1 MRPGTVSGPKLLF
14 GQMTWEPEL
23 EELRRREA
31 LAEQLGGPDK
41 VERQHHFGKL
51 TVRERLDHVVDKGS
65 FWELGKTAGVAS
77 YDDDG
82 NLLELLPSNFVFG
95 LAELDGRPAVVSG
108 DDFTVRGGSNDASI
122 SAKREESESLAL
134 EMRLPHLRLLDG
146 MSGGGS
152 VKTIEMAGR
161 TYIPL
166 LPGWDTVIDHLN
178 VAPSVSLVLGSV
190 AGFGAA
196 RATTCHYSVMVA
208 ETSQMMIAGPALVEQ
223 AGLGSVSKEELGH
236 ARIHTA
242 NGSIDDVVSSE
253 QEAFDR
259 ALQFLSYLPGNIDE
273 LPPIEDWS
281 DDPGRRE
288 DWLISA
294 VPRETRQAYDMRSIL
309 RAIVDQGPI
318 PSDGGDPE
326 TSFFEI
332 GRGWGTS
339 IITGLARVDGVPVAV
354 YAEDPQIYGGGW
366 TNDACRKLI
375 RLADLASLFKL
386 PMIHFEDCPGFVI
399 GKTSEEEGTI
409 RSGSTALVAL
419 RQLSVPYCTVLVRK
433 AFGVAG
439 ASNRKPGATSMR
451 MAWPSAD
458 WGSLPLEGGLEVAY
472 KADLAAAEDP
482 DALHEEITER
492 LNRLR
497 SPHRSAEFYEIEQ
510 IIDPRDTRPL
520 LCDWVRLARRTLR
533 PGSPAW
539 GFRP

>member
-1 MRPGTVSGPKLLF
+1 
-14 GQMTWEPEL
+14 MTWEPEL
-23 EELRRREA
+23 DELRRRETM
-31 LAEQLGGPDK
+31 AEQLGGREK

-51 TVRERLDHVVDKGS
+51 TVRERIEAVVDDGS
-65 FWELGKTAGVAS
+65 FWELGKTAGVAD
-77 YDDDG
+77 YDGHG
-82 NLLELLPSNFVFG
+82 NLVDFTPSNFVFG

-122 SAKREESESLAL
+122 SVKREESEALAL
-134 EMRLPHLRLLDG
+134 ELRLPHVRLLDG

-166 LPGWDTVIDHLN
+166 LPGWHTVIDHLN

-223 AGLGSVSKEELGH
+223 AGLGEVTKEELGH
-236 ARIHTA
+236 ARIHTG
-242 NGSIDDVVSSE
+242 NGSIDDVLGSE
-253 QEAFDR
+253 AEAFDR
-259 ALQFLSYLPGNIDE
+259 ALHFLSYLPTNVDE
-273 LPPIEDWS
+273 LPPIEDWG

-288 DWLISA
+288 NWLIDA
-294 VPRETRQAYDMRSIL
+294 VPREPRQAYDMR
-309 RAIVDQGPI
+309 AIVGAVVDT
-318 PSDGGDPE
+318 D
-326 TSFFEI
+326 SFFEI

-339 IITGLARVDGVPVAV
+339 IIGGLARLDGVPVAV
-354 YAEDPQIYGGGW
+354 YAEDPTIYGGGW
-366 TNDACRKLI
+366 TADACRKLI

-386 PMIHFEDCPGFVI
+386 PLIHFEDCPGFVI

-409 RSGSTALVAL
+409 RVGSTALVAL
-419 RQLSVPYCTVLVRK
+419 RQLTVPYCTVLVRK

-439 ASNRKPGATSMR
+439 ASNRAPGSTSMR

-472 KADLAAAEDP
+472 KAELSAADDP
-482 DALHEEITER
+482 EALRAEITER
-492 LNRLR
+492 LNRVR
-497 SPHRSAEFYEIEQ
+497 SPLRSAEFYEIEQ
-510 IIDPRDTRPL
+510 IIDPRDTRPM
-520 LCDWVRLARRTLR
+520 LCDWVHLARRVLE
-533 PGSPAW
+533 PGSTTW

>member
-1 MRPGTVSGPKLLF
+1 MS
-14 GQMTWEPEL
+14 WEPEL

-31 LAEQLGGPDK
+31 MAERLGGADK
-41 VERQHHFGKL
+41 VERQHHFGKQ
-51 TVRERLDHVVDKGS
+51 TVRERIDGIVDKDT
-65 FWELGKTAGVAS
+65 FWELGKVAGVAS
-77 YDDDG
+77 YDDKGD
-82 NLLELLPSNFVFG
+82 LIELLPSNFVFG
-95 LAELDGRPAVVSG
+95 MAELDGRPVVVSG

-134 EMRLPHLRLLDG
+134 EMRLPHVRLLDG

-166 LPGWDTVIDHLN
+166 LPGWHTVIDHLN

-208 ETSQMMIAGPALVEQ
+208 ESSQMMIAGPALVEQ
-223 AGLGSVSKEELGH
+223 AGLGSVTKEELGH
-236 ARIHTA
+236 ARIHTT
-242 NGSIDDVVSSE
+242 NGSIDDVVDSE
-253 QEAFDR
+253 AEAFER
-259 ALQFLSYLPGNIDE
+259 ALQFLSYLPGNVDE
-273 LPPIEDWS
+273 LPPIEDWG
-281 DDPGRRE
+281 DDAGRRE
-288 DWLISA
+288 EHLISV
-294 VPRETRQAYDMRSIL
+294 VPRESRQAYDMRSIVSAVFD
-309 RAIVDQGPI
+309 R
-318 PSDGGDPE
+318 SPE
-326 TSFFEI
+326 GESSFFEI
-332 GRGWGTS
+332 GRSWGTS
-339 IITGLARVDGVPVAV
+339 IITGLARLDGVPVAV
-354 YAEDPQIYGGGW
+354 YAEDPRIYGGGW

-386 PMIHFEDCPGFVI
+386 PLIHFEDCPGFVI

-409 RSGSTALVAL
+409 RTGSVALVAL
-419 RQLSVPYCTVLVRK
+419 RQLAVPYCTVLVRK

-439 ASNRKPGATSMR
+439 ASNRVPGATSMR

-472 KADLAAAEDP
+472 KAELEASDDP
-482 DALHEEITER
+482 EALHAEITER

-497 SPHRSAEFYEIEQ
+497 SPLRSAEFYEIEQ
-510 IIDPRDTRPL
+510 IIDPRDTRPM

-533 PGSPAW
+533 PGPTTW

>member
-1 MRPGTVSGPKLLF
+1 MS
-14 GQMTWEPEL
+14 WEPEL

-31 LAEQLGGPDK
+31 MAEQLGGAEK
-41 VERQHHFGKL
+41 VERQHHFGKQ
-51 TVRERLDHVVDKGS
+51 TVRERIDGIVDSGT
-65 FWELGKTAGVAS
+65 FWELGKVAGVAS

-82 NLLELLPSNFVFG
+82 NLIKLLPSNFVFG
-95 LAELDGRPAVVSG
+95 LAELEGRPVVISG

-122 SAKREESESLAL
+122 SVKREESESLAL
-134 EMRLPHLRLLDG
+134 EMRLPHVRLLDG

-166 LPGWDTVIDHLN
+166 LPGWHTVIDHLN

-236 ARIHTA
+236 ARIHTT
-242 NGSIDDVVSSE
+242 NGSIDDVVDTE
-253 QEAFDR
+253 AEAFDR
-259 ALQFLSYLPGNIDE
+259 ALQFLSYLPGNVDG
-273 LPPIEDWS
+273 LPPIENWA

-288 DWLISA
+288 EELVSA
-294 VPRETRQAYDMRSIL
+294 VPREPRQAYDMR
-309 RAIVDQGPI
+309 AIISAVFDRS
-318 PSDGGDPE
+318 SDVAS
-326 TSFFEI
+326 SFFEI
-332 GRGWGTS
+332 GRDWGTS
-339 IITGLARVDGVPVAV
+339 IIAGLARLDGVPVAV
-354 YAEDPQIYGGGW
+354 YAEDPRIYGGGW

-386 PMIHFEDCPGFVI
+386 PLIHFEDCPGFVI

-409 RSGSTALVAL
+409 RTGSIALVAL
-419 RQLSVPYCTVLVRK
+419 RQLAVPYCTVLVRK

-439 ASNRKPGATSMR
+439 ASNRAPGTTSMR

-472 KADLAAAEDP
+472 RADLEASGDP
-482 DALHEEITER
+482 DGLHAEITER

-497 SPHRSAEFYEIEQ
+497 SPLRSAEFYEIEQ
-510 IIDPRDTRPL
+510 IIDPRDTRPM
-520 LCDWVRLARRTLR
+520 LCDWVHLARRTLR
-533 PGSPAW
+533 PGPTTW

>member
-1 MRPGTVSGPKLLF
+1 V
-14 GQMTWEPEL
+14 TWEPEL
-23 EELRRREA
+23 DELRRREA
-31 LAEQLGGPDK
+31 MAEQLGGREK

-51 TVRERLDHVVDKGS
+51 TVRERIDAIVDDGS
-65 FWELGKTAGVAS
+65 FWELGKTAGVAD
-77 YDDDG
+77 YDGHG
-82 NLLELLPSNFVFG
+82 NLVGFTPSNFVFG

-122 SAKREESESLAL
+122 SVKREESEALAL
-134 EMRLPHLRLLDG
+134 ELRLPHVRLLDG

-166 LPGWDTVIDHLN
+166 LPGWQTVIDHLN

-223 AGLGSVSKEELGH
+223 AGLGEVTKEELGH
-236 ARIHTA
+236 ARIHTG
-242 NGSIDDVVSSE
+242 NGSVDDVVGSE
-253 QEAFDR
+253 AEAFDR
-259 ALQFLSYLPGNIDE
+259 ALHFLSYLPTNVDE
-273 LPPIEDWS
+273 LPPIEDWG

-288 DWLISA
+288 EWLIGA
-294 VPRETRQAYDMRSIL
+294 VPREPRQAYDMR
-309 RAIVDQGPI
+309 AIVGAVVDT
-318 PSDGGDPE
+318 E
-326 TSFFEI
+326 SFFEI

-339 IITGLARVDGVPVAV
+339 IIGGLARLDGVPVAV
-354 YAEDPQIYGGGW
+354 YAEDPTIYGGGW
-366 TNDACRKLI
+366 TADACRKLI

-386 PMIHFEDCPGFVI
+386 PLIHFEDCPGFVI

-409 RSGSTALVAL
+409 RVGSTALVAL
-419 RQLSVPYCTVLVRK
+419 RQLTVPYCTVLVRK

-439 ASNRKPGATSMR
+439 ASNRAPGSTSMR

-472 KADLAAAEDP
+472 KAELAAADDP
-482 DALHEEITER
+482 EALRAEITER
-492 LNRLR
+492 LNRVR
-497 SPHRSAEFYEIEQ
+497 SPLRSAEFYEIEQ
-510 IIDPRDTRPL
+510 IIDPRDTRPM
-520 LCDWVRLARRTLR
+520 LCDWVHLARRVLE
-533 PGSPAW
+533 PGPTTW

>member
-1 MRPGTVSGPKLLF
+1 V
-14 GQMTWEPEL
+14 TWEPEL
-23 EELRRREA
+23 DELRRRDA
-31 LAEQLGGPDK
+31 MAEQLGGREK

-51 TVRERLDHVVDKGS
+51 TVRERIDAVVDDGS
-65 FWELGKTAGVAS
+65 FWELGKTAGVAD
-77 YDDDG
+77 YDGHG
-82 NLLELLPSNFVFG
+82 NLVGFTPSNFVFG

-122 SAKREESESLAL
+122 SVKREESEALAL
-134 EMRLPHLRLLDG
+134 ELRLPHVRLLDG

-166 LPGWDTVIDHLN
+166 LPGWHTVIDHLN

-223 AGLGSVSKEELGH
+223 AGLGEVTKEELGH
-236 ARIHTA
+236 ARIHTG
-242 NGSIDDVVSSE
+242 NGSVDDVVGSE
-253 QEAFDR
+253 AEAFDQ
-259 ALQFLSYLPGNIDE
+259 ALHFLSYLPTNVDE
-273 LPPIEDWS
+273 LPPIEDWG

-288 DWLISA
+288 EWLIEA
-294 VPRETRQAYDMRSIL
+294 VPREPRQAYDMR
-309 RAIVDQGPI
+309 AIVRAVVDT
-318 PSDGGDPE
+318 D
-326 TSFFEI
+326 SFFEI

-339 IITGLARVDGVPVAV
+339 IIGGLARLDGVPVAV
-354 YAEDPQIYGGGW
+354 YAEDPTIYGGGW
-366 TNDACRKLI
+366 TADACRKLI

-386 PMIHFEDCPGFVI
+386 PLIHFEDCPGFVI

-409 RSGSTALVAL
+409 RVGSTALVAL
-419 RQLSVPYCTVLVRK
+419 RQLTVPYCTVLVRK

-439 ASNRKPGATSMR
+439 ASNRAPGSTSMR

-472 KADLAAAEDP
+472 KAELAATDDP
-482 DALHEEITER
+482 EALRAEITER
-492 LNRLR
+492 LNRVR
-497 SPHRSAEFYEIEQ
+497 SPLRSAEFYEIEQ
-510 IIDPRDTRPL
+510 IIDPRDTRPM
-520 LCDWVRLARRTLR
+520 LCDWVHLARRVLE
-533 PGSPAW
+533 PGPTTW